1 MLKLSWLSFFYYLG
15 LRNIKKNSWFDS
27 SFGKYFWLF
36 IHRTIRLKS
45 GFCFRYC
52 IGNLITPYYW
62 SCSVLIILT
71 NQSLLLFDSKYCGSF
86 DLLIWVDYMSEVA
99 RKLNNKTT
107 FIIKITELH
116 YLIGRNIDTI
126 CKLQS
131 SYKVQLNT
139 ISNVELSDPICDS
152 VNRVLTLVSLCIRYL
167 LLTNQTN

>member
-1 MLKLSWLSFFYYLG
+1 MKLSWLSFFYYLG

-52 IGNLITPYYW
+52 IGDLITPYYW

-99 RKLNNKTT
+99 RKRNNKTT
-107 FIIKITELH
+107 FIIKNTALRLKYIILLVEIMTRYANYKAH
-116 YLIGRNIDTI
+116 TKFNWT
-126 CKLQS
+126 QS
-131 SYKVQLNT
+131 VMWSYQILYA
-139 ISNVELSDPICDS
+139 IA
-152 VNRVLTLVSLCIRYL
+152 
-167 LLTNQTN
+167 

>member
-1 MLKLSWLSFFYYLG
+1 MLKLSWLSFFLL
-15 LRNIKKNSWFDS
+15 LRFKEYQKKKSWFDS
-27 SFGKYFWLF
+27 SFRKYFWLF
-36 IHRTIRLKS
+36 MHWTIQLQS
-45 GFCFRYC
+45 GLCC
-52 IGNLITPYYW
+52 IEDLITPYYW

-139 ISNVELSDPICDS
+139 ISNVELSDPLCES
-152 VNRVLTLVSLCIRYL
+152 VNRGLTLVNLCIGYL
-167 LLTNQTN
+167 LLTNQTI